1 MQSGFAAK
9 TTNRAKARPNNI
21 REINNGFEFFSTRLV
36 KNKKKTSMYIQ
47 MKRPSV
53 PLRCGIYGLDVCFF
67 LFFFFL
73 SRFVFHLPKNSGN
86 IKS

>member
-36 KNKKKTSMYIQ
+36 KNKKNIYVYPNEKAIRTVTVRYIW
-47 MKRPSV
+47 P
-53 PLRCGIYGLDVCFF
+53 RCMFF
-67 LFFFFL
+67 FVLFFF
-73 SRFVFHLPKNSGN
+73 
-86 IKS
+86 I